1 MLVALRLMSPS
12 LFDPAVNRRQ
22 LVSITI
28 LNAFTLAVACWCE
41 SFPQDSGG
49 CRGQCLDWIV
59 ALFAGCIIAVLA
71 LSWRGIATSVLSSL
85 YPAHVSST
93 YYGFC
98 GTDVMLD
105 TPLDGGMRNL
115 ICKRWL
121 SPVSAPQQSD
131 FASWLRFGEY
141 PF

>member
-1 MLVALRLMSPS
+1 M
-12 LFDPAVNRRQ
+12 
-22 LVSITI
+22 
-28 LNAFTLAVACWCE
+28 
-41 SFPQDSGG
+41 
-49 CRGQCLDWIV
+49 
-59 ALFAGCIIAVLA
+59 
-71 LSWRGIATSVLSSL
+71 
-85 YPAHVSST
+85 HVSST

-131 FASWLRFGEY
+131 SASWLRFGEY
-141 PF
+141 PSQLLSFAGVFYHSGQILSVFSDADALS